1 MPTDKNNQVAP
12 RIYCLPATAVP
23 VVAVFLRG
31 PTQWFHVGRWDIA
44 KRLYE
49 PGAWLLGRI
58 FPRRSDLSPDGQW
71 LCYFA
76 RKPGATWEHG
86 ETYVAISKLPWLN
99 ALYAFGTCGSWTRG
113 YCFTEDG
120 SCDHADDTKLP
131 IPYGLKAI
139 PIIQF
144 ANERRCGWK
153 EAPDSP
159 PRHPKDFWDEH
170 RNARI
175 QKRQPGGERILHVES
190 LGHAGGEFGV
200 SQAMD
205 GLSVCYSLEADGDL
219 EVLDDLQWADWDS
232 QGRLLAATRCGKLQI
247 RNLNA
252 EGFETVFEENLA
264 LLEPAPV
271 PSPDWAQR
279 WESTH

>member
-1 MPTDKNNQVAP
+1 MSTDKTAAP
-12 RIYCLPATAVP
+12 RIYCLPATAAP

-31 PTQWFHVGRWDIA
+31 PTRWFHVGRWDIA
-44 KRLYE
+44 KGRYE

-86 ETYVAISKLPWLN
+86 ETYVAISKLPWLT
-99 ALYAFGTCGSWTRG
+99 ALHAFGTCGSWTRG
-113 YCFTEDG
+113 YYFTTG
-120 SCDHADDTKLP
+120 RCDRDPNLP
-131 IPYGLKAI
+131 IPYGLNAI

-144 ANERRCGWK
+144 ANERRRGWQ

-159 PRHPKDFWDEH
+159 PRHPKDFWDER
-170 RNARI
+170 RNARM
-175 QKRQPGGERILHVES
+175 QKRQPGGEHSLHVES

-200 SQAMD
+200 NQAMD
-205 GLSVCYSLEADGDL
+205 GLSVCYSLEVNGDL
-219 EVLDDLQWADWDS
+219 EVLDDLQWADWDP
-232 QGRLLAATRCGKLQI
+232 QGRLLAATRSGKLQI
-247 RNLNA
+247 RNLDA
-252 EGFETVFEENLA
+252 EGFEIIFEENLA
-264 LLEPAPV
+264 LLEPTPV

-279 WESTH
+279 WEATH